1 MSNKDHDYKGV
12 YFTLGPIYFHQF
24 NSFIKHGVGAMKLFQ
39 YIKTKQDLTKKSWVK
54 VDNKN
59 SYKWFGLSSST
70 KWRAIKKLEQDK
82 LIEEKKNGLVPGKNN
97 LSKEEINWVRPKRPP
112 VVDR

>member
-39 YIKTKQDLTKKSWVK
+39 YIKTKQDLTKKPWVK
-54 VDNKN
+54 VDNVN
-59 SYKWFGLSSST
+59 AYKWFGLSSST

-82 LIEEKKNGLVPGKNN
+82 LIEVKRKYGASPQVKIICPRKK
-97 LSKEEINWVRPKRPP
+97 IN
-112 VVDR
+112 

>member
-54 VDNKN
+54 VDNVN
-59 SYKWFGLSSST
+59 AYKWFGLSSST
-70 KWRAIKKLEQDK
+70 KWRAIKKSEQDK
-82 LIEEKKNGLVPGKNN
+82 LIEVKRKYGASPQIKIICPRKK
-97 LSKEEINWVRPKRPP
+97 IN
-112 VVDR
+112 

>member
-54 VDNKN
+54 VDNVRKYGA
-59 SYKWFGLSSST
+59 SPQ
-70 KWRAIKKLEQDK
+70 IK
-82 LIEEKKNGLVPGKNN
+82 IICPRKK
-97 LSKEEINWVRPKRPP
+97 IN
-112 VVDR
+112 